1 VIVFDLDC
9 GQCGQR
15 CESWFGSNADYE
27 HQRDEG
33 LLACPQCGSAGLAKA
48 PMAPAVP
55 RKASQSIAAIARVQQ
70 ELLKE
75 SRWVG
80 EKFVETARAM
90 HSGEAEA
97 EPVHGQATLGEAR
110 DLIDDGIPVCP
121 LPLPVIPPGQVN

>member
-1 VIVFDLDC
+1 MIVFDLDC

-27 HQRDEG
+27 RQRGEG
-33 LLACPQCGSAGLAKA
+33 LLACPACGSAELAKA

-55 RKASQSIAAIARVQQ
+55 RKGSQSLARFQR
-70 ELLKE
+70 ELLKD

-90 HSGEAEA
+90 HSGEAKA

-110 DLIDDGIPVCP
+110 DLIEDGIPVCP
-121 LPLPVIPPGQVN
+121 LPLPVVPPGQVN